1 MLPVPPT
8 NTDSSVFIRILR
20 GKYGYTETMP
30 HYTEV
35 CRSTY
40 TYTAGVDP
48 RDHVYSCVH
57 EGQSIRTLTSAT
69 CIQYIVALFSWRAI

>member
-1 MLPVPPT
+1 MIYTQASAEDQLTAVPPT

-40 TYTAGVDP
+40 IQQV

-57 EGQSIRTLTSAT
+57 EGSINTYLDLCRT
-69 CIQYIVALFSWRAI
+69 CIQ